1 MIGRFSETNGAMG
14 AMRAMGSTNIDP
26 LKLFKLE
33 EGSFEELGRCML
45 SVHLHIAIFCRI
57 FDAMRTSLEMG
68 LLHEHPEVRL
78 QGENAS
84 NIIKPAGVCSF
95 VLRVC
100 LHFVQQT
107 LF

>member
-1 MIGRFSETNGAMG
+1 
-14 AMRAMGSTNIDP
+14 MRAMGSTNIDP

-33 EGSFEELGRCML
+33 EGSLEEFGRCML
-45 SVHLHIAIFCRI
+45 AVHLHIAIFCRI

-78 QGENAS
+78 QGENAAK
-84 NIIKPAGVCSF
+84 IIKTCWCLLVCPQGFSS
-95 VLRVC
+95 LRSTS
-100 LHFVQQT
+100 LNQQT